1 MAVRKLDQYSKDN
14 TTFAWI
20 LLYYFMTI
28 KENCFKDLL
37 GTDSLALGLKI
48 KEDKDLEHTTLYGHK
63 MALLEQNDPALDIED
78 TEEDEVDLYDEYI
91 DYADEMWDL

>member
-1 MAVRKLDQYSKDN
+1 MIMRITDKALYICRVRPLCVLCPALITLICLISAIIPDADKCRSSIKD
-14 TTFAWI
+14 
-20 LLYYFMTI
+20 
-28 KENCFKDLL
+28 KEY
-37 GTDSLALGLKI
+37 I
-48 KEDKDLEHTTLYGHK
+48 TLFGHK